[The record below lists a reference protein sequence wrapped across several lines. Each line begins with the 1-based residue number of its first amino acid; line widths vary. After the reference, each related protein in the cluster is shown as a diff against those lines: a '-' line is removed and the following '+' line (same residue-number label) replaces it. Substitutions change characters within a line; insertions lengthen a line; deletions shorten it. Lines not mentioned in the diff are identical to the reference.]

1 MDLASWLERTKTP
14 RSAFAR
20 AVGVSPGRIT
30 QICEGELPSLELAE
44 RIARETAGAVTPNDF
59 VGLANQT
66 GNPMTDT
73 QARVT
78 AAVEA
83 FGRGEIVVVTDDDD
97 RENEGDLVM
106 AAVHATPEKMAF
118 IIRNTAG
125 IVCTPVTSELAH
137 RLRLAPMVAENDA
150 PHGTAFTVSVDYK
163 HGTTTGISADDRVA
177 TVRNLANNNAG
188 AADFVRPGHV
198 FPLVAKDGGVL
209 MRSGHTEAA
218 IDLCRLA
225 NLEPVGVI
233 CELVNDDGTVMR
245 GPQIKGFA
253 EKHKFKQI
261 SVDELI
267 AYRQAREKLVERVG
281 EFSVE
286 TSIGTLKG
294 YAFVTPFDK
303 VYHMAL
309 VHGRIG
315 DGADVPT
322 RLHRANIIT
331 DVFGGGKSVN
341 AALARFKQIGRGVIV
356 VLRDGTA
363 GVPVQALPQ
372 EESAAEA
379 ARTRSW
385 REIGLGAQILKDLGV
400 RSIRLL
406 STDPAHLRRVGWI
419 RDRDYGDG
427 GAGRVGGGITPPREQ
442 SPLFP
447 PAPPSPRTP

>member
-1 MDLASWLERTKTP
+1 MELSGWLERTRTP

-59 VGLANQT
+59 LGLVPSQQWINSL
-66 GNPMTDT
+66 MSDT
-73 QARVT
+73 QQRVT

-118 IIRNTAG
+118 IIRNTCG
-125 IVCTPVTSELAH
+125 IVCTPLPAATAH

-150 PHGTAFTVSVDYK
+150 PHGTAFTVTVDYP

-188 AADFVRPGHV
+188 ASDFVRPGHI
-198 FPLVAKDGGVL
+198 FPLIAKDGGVL

-218 IDLCRLA
+218 IDLCRLSD
-225 NLEPVGVI
+225 LEPVGVI
-233 CELVNDDGTVMR
+233 CELVNDDGSVMR
-245 GPQIKGFA
+245 GPQIKAFA
-253 EKHKFKQI
+253 EKHKLKHI
-261 SVDELI
+261 SVAELI
-267 AYRQAREKLVERVG
+267 AYRQSREKLVERVG

-286 TSIGTLKG
+286 TAIGPLKG
-294 YAFVTPFDK
+294 YAYVTPFDK
-303 VYHMAL
+303 VHHMAL

-315 DGADVPT
+315 DGSDVPT
-322 RLHRANIIT
+322 RLHRANIIS
-331 DVFGGGKSVN
+331 DMFGGAKSVN
-341 AALARFKQIGRGVIV
+341 ASLQRFKQVGRGVIV

-372 EESAAEA
+372 DGESEAEA
-379 ARTRSW
+379 ARTRQW
-385 REIGLGAQILKDLGV
+385 REVGLGAQILKDLGV

-406 STDPAHLRRVGWI
+406 SSSRHNYVGL
-419 RDRDYGDG
+419 
-427 GAGRVGGGITPPREQ
+427 AGFGIEITETEG
-442 SPLFP
+442 LEG
-447 PAPPSPRTP
+447 

>member
-1 MDLASWLERTKTP
+1 MQLADWLKQSKSTR
-14 RSAFAR
+14 ADFAR
-20 AVGVSPGRIT
+20 AVEISPGRVT
-30 QICEGELPSLELAE
+30 QLCEGDLPSLDLAE
-44 RIARETAGAVTPNDF
+44 RIAKATGGAVTPNDF
-59 VGLANQT
+59 VGLVPSQQWVNRL
-66 GNPMTDT
+66 MTDT
-73 QARVT
+73 QSRVT

-83 FGRGEIVVVTDDDD
+83 FTRGEIVVVTDDDD

-106 AAVHATPEKMAF
+106 AAVHATPDKMAF

-125 IVCTPVTSELAH
+125 IVCAPVTSELAH
-137 RLRLAPMVAENDA
+137 RLRLSPMVAENDA

-163 HGTTTGISADDRVA
+163 HGTSTGISADDRVA

-188 AADFVRPGHV
+188 ASDFVRPGHV
-198 FPLVAKDGGVL
+198 FPLIAKDGGVL

-218 IDLCRLA
+218 LDLCRLA
-225 NLEPVGVI
+225 KLEPVGVI

-245 GPQIKGFA
+245 GPQIKAFA
-253 EKHKFKQI
+253 EKHKLRQI

-281 EFSVE
+281 EFSIE

-294 YAFVTPFDK
+294 YAYATPFDK
-303 VYHMAL
+303 VHHMAV

-315 DGADVPT
+315 DGTDVPT

-341 AALARFKQIGRGVIV
+341 AALARFKQTGRGVIV

-379 ARTRSW
+379 ARTRAW
-385 REIGLGAQILKDLGV
+385 REVGLGAQILKDLGV

-406 STDPAHLRRVGWI
+406 SSSQHTYVGL
-419 RDRDYGDG
+419 G
-427 GAGRVGGGITPPREQ
+427 GFGIEITETEG
-442 SPLFP
+442 LEG
-447 PAPPSPRTP
+447 

>member
-1 MDLASWLERTKTP
+1 
-14 RSAFAR
+14 
-20 AVGVSPGRIT
+20 
-30 QICEGELPSLELAE
+30 
-44 RIARETAGAVTPNDF
+44 
-59 VGLANQT
+59 
-66 GNPMTDT
+66 MTDS
-73 QARVT
+73 QSRVT

-83 FGRGEIVVVTDDDD
+83 FARGEIVVVTDDDD

-125 IVCTPVTSELAH
+125 IVCTPVTADAAH

-150 PHGTAFTVSVDYK
+150 PHGTAFTVSIDYK
-163 HGTTTGISADDRVA
+163 HGTTTGISAEDRTA

-198 FPLVAKDGGVL
+198 FPLIAKDGGVL

-233 CELVNDDGTVMR
+233 CELVNDDGSVMR
-245 GPQIKGFA
+245 GLQIKAFA
-253 EKHKFKQI
+253 EKHRLKQI

-294 YAFVTPFDK
+294 YAYVTPFDK
-303 VYHMAL
+303 VHHMAL

-315 DGADVPT
+315 DGTDVPT
-322 RLHRANIIT
+322 RLHRANVIL
-331 DVFGGGKSVN
+331 DMFGGAKSVN
-341 AALARFKQIGRGVIV
+341 LALARFKQIGRGVIV
-356 VLRDGTA
+356 VLRDGVA

-372 EESAAEA
+372 DESAAEA
-379 ARTRSW
+379 ARTRAW
-385 REIGLGAQILKDLGV
+385 REVGLGAQILKDLGV

-406 STDPAHLRRVGWI
+406 STSQHTYVGL
-419 RDRDYGDG
+419 G
-427 GAGRVGGGITPPREQ
+427 GFGIEITATEG
-442 SPLFP
+442 LEG
-447 PAPPSPRTP
+447 